1 MSNTKTLLIISGGVE
16 AADAARRA
24 KDMGYHVVVS
34 DRDPEAPGFAFADSC
49 LIADVYSASE
59 TAAAERYSRKIRK
72 IDGVICVA
80 ADAPVTAATVAQRLR
95 LPGLPIHVAELACDK
110 LAMKK
115 CFLSAG
121 VAAPWFAEV
130 RTPQE
135 LQRFAV
141 ERGRDLVIKPVD
153 SRGSRGVQR
162 VAKVED
168 LAAAFKLAQS
178 HSPSQRVMVEQ
189 YLDGP
194 QVSTESVVIGG
205 RCFTPGFSDR
215 NYEYLERYAPFFI
228 ENGGDLPSHLPPET
242 QAKVRD
248 LVGRAAAAMGITD
261 GTVKGDIV
269 VHKGEPH
276 VIELAARLSGGFF
289 CTREIPLNTGVD
301 FIGAAIKVALGEAV
315 SAEELEPRHFTPV
328 IQRYAFPKAGKVV
341 AVHGAEAARAIPGI
355 AELVITAKPGD
366 VIPPAGDKRPSAAMV
381 LATGSSREAALTA
394 ANDALALIR
403 IETSVGEADSAS
415 VSASEQRK
423 S

>member
-1 MSNTKTLLIISGGVE
+1 MSAKTLLIISGGIE
-16 AADAARRA
+16 AADAAKRA
-24 KDMGYHVVVS
+24 KEMGYTVVVS

-49 LIADVYSASE
+49 LIADVYGASE
-59 TAAAERYSRKIRK
+59 TAAAAERYNRKIRK
-72 IDGVICVA
+72 IDGVLCVA

-95 LPGLPIHVAELACDK
+95 LPGLPLHVAELACDK

-115 CFLSAG
+115 CFVSAG
-121 VAAPWFAEV
+121 VAVPWFAEV

-135 LQRFAV
+135 LQRIAV

-162 VAKVED
+162 VAKIED
-168 LAAAFKLAQS
+168 LAAAFMLARS
-178 HSPSQRVMVEQ
+178 HSPTERVMVEQ

-194 QVSTESVVIGG
+194 QVSTESIVIDGQ
-205 RCFTPGFSDR
+205 CFTPGFSDR

-228 ENGGDLPSHLPPET
+228 ENGGDLPSHLPPDI

-248 LVGRAAAAMGITD
+248 LVARAASAMGITQ

-269 VHKGEPH
+269 IHKGEPY

-301 FIGAAIKVALGEAV
+301 FIGAAIKIALGEPV
-315 SAEELEPRHFTPV
+315 TAEELEPKRATPV
-328 IQRYAFPKAGKVV
+328 IQRYAFPKAGTVT
-341 AVHGAEAARAIPGI
+341 AVHGEAAARAIPGI
-355 AELVITAKPGD
+355 AELVVTAKPGD

-381 LATGSSREAALTA
+381 LATGPSREAALTA

-403 IETSVGEADSAS
+403 IETA
-415 VSASEQRK
+415 
-423 S
+423 